1 MTSPLRIYLAN
12 LSPASRASMRSAAGV
27 LLSLAPRGRVPWRT
41 HSDADAAA
49 LAEAV
54 RALPKSAAYR
64 TRLIACLRGI
74 LRAAGMPLVGVDA
87 LPKVAPK
94 APRPFDLPALLAA
107 CGSDLRGARTRAT
120 MALLAASVRRQELPL
135 VAIAD
140 LDPTERTVSLR
151 GRRVP
156 MGRLYAEL
164 APWITLRG
172 PWAGSL
178 LCPLR
183 RTKTGTVCVDGF
195 STAGAL
201 VRDVHLAA
209 KRAGVAFSAAAA
221 RRWRLAELSDVM
233 EARDV
238 ARVRGTVKSS
248 RVDSG

>member
-1 MTSPLRIYLAN
+1 M
-12 LSPASRASMRSAAGV
+12 
-27 LLSLAPRGRVPWRT
+27 SLDAVP
-41 HSDADAAA
+41 
-49 LAEAV
+49 
-54 RALPKSAAYR
+54 
-64 TRLIACLRGI
+64 
-74 LRAAGMPLVGVDA
+74 A
-87 LPKVAPK
+87 LPKVAP
-94 APRPFDLPALLAA
+94 AVPREMDLPALLAA
-107 CGSDLRGARTRAT
+107 CGSDLRGVRTRAT
-120 MALLAASVRRQELPL
+120 IALLAASVRRQELPL

-140 LDPTERTVSLR
+140 LDPTERTVSLA

-164 APWITLRG
+164 LPWVDLRG
-172 PWAGSL
+172 SRSGPL

-221 RRWRLAELSDVM
+221 RRWRLAELADVM

-238 ARVRGTVKSS
+238 RRVSGVGS
-248 RVDSG
+248 RKGDSGVG